1 MGDQTDMELV
11 VEVILEV
18 NKLVVEG
25 SIAFDRLMESCRKS
39 CLTDNCRDLKLDQC
53 GQIGL
58 DTVNLGYRAWFIE
71 TTVDAL
77 RAPAP
82 LPRHSR

>member
-1 MGDQTDMELV
+1 MV
-11 VEVILEV
+11 VKVILEV
-18 NKLVVEG
+18 NKLVVKG
-25 SIAFDRLMESCRKS
+25 LIAFDRFMKSYQKS
-39 CLTDNCRDLKLDQC
+39 CLTNNCQDLKLDQC